1 LSSVLPEIACFTVGG
16 SLPQLGN
23 VRAVA
28 VIAIRLLLA
37 PSTGDCFAS
46 LLENV
51 FHTADSGCRNFRN
64 RRLAARRTMINAM
77 NSLQELRGWFKRTR
91 KSALVSSIL
100 RMLNFRG
107 LESFMEAERPRP
119 AERGETLE

>member
-1 LSSVLPEIACFTVGG
+1 
-16 SLPQLGN
+16 
-23 VRAVA
+23 
-28 VIAIRLLLA
+28 
-37 PSTGDCFAS
+37 
-46 LLENV
+46 
-51 FHTADSGCRNFRN
+51 
-64 RRLAARRTMINAM
+64 MINAM